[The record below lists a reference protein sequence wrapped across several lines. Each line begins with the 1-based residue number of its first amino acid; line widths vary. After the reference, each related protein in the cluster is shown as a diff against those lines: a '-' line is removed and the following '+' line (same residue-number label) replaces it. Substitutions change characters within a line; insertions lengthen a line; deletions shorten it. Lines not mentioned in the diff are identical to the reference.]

1 MEDLLKFLIPA
12 LFAALLVSSVAQAQ
26 TQPPIRVV
34 CGGSAYSDSKGQ
46 MWMADTGYNDGT
58 VSKNSDTIKGTT
70 DATLYHFGRYNAQA
84 SNPLTYTF
92 PLPGGTYHV
101 NLYFAETSPGQ
112 SHVGGRIFNVKMQD
126 EMVFQNLD
134 VYAEAGAYTALVKS
148 ADITA
153 TSGEIKIEFD
163 NVVQNPKINAIEIIQ
178 TASAPTM
185 KLSFLYSDGSPVIGA
200 LNYKLT
206 STLLSFGGN
215 APLTNGQATCYLFA
229 SPVVLGLAGNIQVDL
244 SLIDSGGHS
253 LWQLSM
259 AMNPANFNL
268 NAVQSSTLNVIV
280 QKQ

>member
-1 MEDLLKFLIPA
+1 MEDFLKFLIPA

-26 TQPPIRVV
+26 TQPPIRVL
-34 CGGSAYSDSKGQ
+34 CGGPAYSDSQGQ
-46 MWMADTGYNDGT
+46 MWMADTGYNDGA
-58 VSKNSDTIKGTT
+58 VSKNSDAVKGTT

-101 NLYFAETSPGQ
+101 NLYFAETSGMDR
-112 SHVGGRIFNVKMQD
+112 VGERVFNVKMQD
-126 EMVFQNLD
+126 QMIFQNLD
-134 VYAEAGAYTALVKS
+134 VYAAVGANTALVKG
-148 ADITA
+148 ADITV

-185 KLSFLYSDGSPVIGA
+185 KLSFLYPDGSPVIGA

-206 STLLSFGGN
+206 SALLSFGGN
-215 APLTNGQATCYLFA
+215 APLTKGQATCYLFA
-229 SPVVLGLAGNIQVDL
+229 SPAVLGLAGNIQVDL
-244 SLIDSGGHS
+244 SLTDSAGHS
-253 LWQLSM
+253 LWQLRM